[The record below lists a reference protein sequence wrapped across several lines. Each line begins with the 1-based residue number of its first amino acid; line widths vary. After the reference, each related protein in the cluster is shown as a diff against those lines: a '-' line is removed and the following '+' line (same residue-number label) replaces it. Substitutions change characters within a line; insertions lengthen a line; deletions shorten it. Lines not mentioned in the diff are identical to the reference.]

1 MQPIPCLDSRCRPS
15 QGGSRSCSNGC
26 MRVSA
31 VPCKLRLPCQLA
43 SFADA
48 VATRVSSN
56 LAAQCSEC
64 RSAHLYR
71 LGGMVEIVCKLG
83 IQVVLHQHI
92 NFEEI
97 AQRFT

>member
-1 MQPIPCLDSRCRPS
+1 MS
-15 QGGSRSCSNGC
+15 
-26 MRVSA
+26 V
-31 VPCKLRLPCQLA
+31 VPCKLRLPGQLA

-48 VATRVSSN
+48 VATRVCSRI
-56 LAAQCSEC
+56 AAQCSEC

-71 LGGMVEIVCKLG
+71 LGGMVEIFCKMG

-92 NFEEI
+92 HFEEI